1 MPRAPLDRWLFRRMA
16 LVCGLLMAAV
26 SLVSV
31 AAIYAEED
39 IEEDL
44 AQGARLQSIAQALLT
59 AMEADP
65 DFRNRVRPSAP
76 AQRVGKPDQARS
88 MSWRVWSSD
97 GKLLLG
103 DGEPAGAKPVASLL
117 DDGLVSVDVDDRPVR
132 VMTLRSHDGTLVV
145 QVEEPD
151 RSIWETANLLTH
163 FHLAL
168 PLVFVPILGL
178 ALWMVRRT
186 VWSVNRLTE
195 QMRRCDPLASP
206 RLDDGEAAP
215 VVEPMVRALDDLLN
229 RIKLATSVEASL
241 RAAVAHEIRGSLA
254 GIRAQAQLARTARA
268 ADELDE
274 ALSSLMSGTDRASRM
289 LDQILDLARVD
300 GIKRDSAA
308 ARESFRIPDVYRQV
322 KEDLTANVE
331 AKRIELSA
339 SFDASPVEGDPVAF
353 YMLLRNLVEN
363 AIAYGPPD
371 GRIEV
376 RTARRMGTL
385 VLTVD
390 DSGPGIPAAKR
401 ELAFERFNRLGQHDT
416 VGVGLGLWIVKRIV
430 ELHGAKIA
438 LLDSPLGGLR
448 VEIVLEVE
456 SAVTAPRELG
466 SAPVAA

>member
-1 MPRAPLDRWLFRRMA
+1 
-16 LVCGLLMAAV
+16 
-26 SLVSV
+26 
-31 AAIYAEED
+31 
-39 IEEDL
+39 
-44 AQGARLQSIAQALLT
+44 
-59 AMEADP
+59 
-65 DFRNRVRPSAP
+65 
-76 AQRVGKPDQARS
+76 
-88 MSWRVWSSD
+88 
-97 GKLLLG
+97 
-103 DGEPAGAKPVASLL
+103 
-117 DDGLVSVDVDDRPVR
+117 
-132 VMTLRSHDGTLVV
+132 MTLRSHDGTLVV

-195 QMRRCDPLASP
+195 QMRRCDPLANP

-215 VVEPMVRALDDLLN
+215 AVEPMVRALDDLLN

-300 GIKRDSAA
+300 GIKRDSAS

-322 KEDLTANVE
+322 KEDLNAIVE
-331 AKRIELSA
+331 AKRIKLSA
-339 SFDASPVEGDPVAF
+339 SFEAGPVEGDPVAF

-430 ELHGAKIA
+430 ELYGAKIA

-456 SAVTAPRELG
+456 SAVTALRELG
-466 SAPVAA
+466 SAPAAA